1 MFSRMREMLM
11 EYYWWFPL
19 KPKSQTIPLRANL
32 LLAITSVK
40 FQCWRVYANVH
51 CILIQLV
58 SNAKF
63 PCRGL
68 LSLSTLG
75 NRHR

>member
-11 EYYWWFPL
+11 EYYLSLPL
-19 KPKSQTIPLRANL
+19 NPIPLRANL
-32 LLAITSVK
+32 LLAIASVK
-40 FQCWRVYANVH
+40 FRCWRVYPNVH
-51 CILIQLV
+51 CILMQLV

-68 LSLSTLG
+68 LSLSVLG